1 MSESLTDEQTK
12 VYAENVHRATLKAQ
26 DRFQCNSQL
35 LHAFIVVVGLASI
48 AW

>member
-1 MSESLTDEQTK
+1 MSSSTDKQAE
-12 VYAENVHRATLKAQ
+12 VYAEAVHRATVKAQ
-26 DRFQCNSQL
+26 ARFQCNSQL